1 MDESLDEPG
10 QGEGRAR
17 HPKASKE
24 DRAAELAARLRD
36 NLRRR
41 KDQAR
46 ARESGAPEPAGA
58 PAPQLRSGRG
68 SPT

>member
-1 MDESLDEPG
+1 MDESRDEPG

-46 ARESGAPEPAGA
+46 ARENGAQDQPERP
-58 PAPQLRSGRG
+58 PRS
-68 SPT
+68 